1 MVPPGGVVH
10 WSSPLR
16 RTLQMTP
23 ISVSSTGPTLQRCS
37 AVTISSPADWGDN
50 IPPGPPSW
58 SAVTDTLMWAD
69 QLALLPAPSR
79 HHRPP
84 LHFLLQWSYTANNAT
99 CFHPHNYV
107 IVLKW
112 NDGIIFL
119 TD

>member
-1 MVPPGGVVH
+1 
-10 WSSPLR
+10 
-16 RTLQMTP
+16 MTP

-58 SAVTDTLMWAD
+58 WAVTDTLMWAD

-84 LHFLLQWSYTANNAT
+84 LYFLLQWSYTANNAT
-99 CFHPHNYV
+99 CLPPHNYV